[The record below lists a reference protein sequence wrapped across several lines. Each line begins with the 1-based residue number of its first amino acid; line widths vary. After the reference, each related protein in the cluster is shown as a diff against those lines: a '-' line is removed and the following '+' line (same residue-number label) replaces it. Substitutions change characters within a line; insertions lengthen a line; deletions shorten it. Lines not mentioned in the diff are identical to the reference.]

1 MSAVAYILIYVIFI
15 IGIVLATILYLA
27 ARMQKSLFLMKG
39 YLTNTLPVSQDKLL
53 WSKILVFWTWSA
65 IDFLCVALS
74 ILILTSYPESMQ
86 DILDGFQLF
95 FTSLLGFEGFN
106 AMTNAIAVTLGL
118 IAEYF
123 FYMTSLILFS
133 ICLGSLLRPI
143 RALALW
149 YLFSGSQYRTVL

>member
-1 MSAVAYILIYVIFI
+1 MKVISP
-15 IGIVLATILYLA
+15 TPC
-27 ARMQKSLFLMKG
+27 
-39 YLTNTLPVSQDKLL
+39 PVSQDKLL

-74 ILILTSYPESMQ
+74 ILILTSYPETMQ

-133 ICLGSLLRPI
+133 ICLGSLFMTHKSLGAVVSFFRD
-143 RALALW
+143 
-149 YLFSGSQYRTVL
+149 QYRTVCDHADPDVYTASFESHHHRCHH